1 VCVLFQF
8 DGPRRPGQRDDDV
21 IAVVVVIDSGH
32 PCRIGRT
39 RVGER
44 RNTDEAGKK
53 QEDQGTTYSHEPE
66 PTPWILPQSSG
77 GKTSERRAEKPRGK
91 WRCGHRL
98 PRVGESGM
106 LVELRGLE
114 PLTPRLPGRSPVEK
128 PR

>member
-21 IAVVVVIDSGH
+21 IAVVVVVDSGH

-53 QEDQGTTYSHEPE
+53 QEDQGTTYSHDPE

-91 WRCGHRL
+91 RYGAVTACL
-98 PRVGESGM
+98 ASVN
-106 LVELRGLE
+106 LE
-114 PLTPRLPGRSPVEK
+114 CWWS
-128 PR
+128 